1 MSHLPPGSM
10 ITKIEVTPSEY
21 QKTRHRAKV
30 FYLYNGEVRT
40 SSFDGCVL
48 KRDPFIKEAIDK
60 GVHLCT
66 PKES

>member
-48 KRDPFIKEAIDK
+48 KHVLNNPYSIAKEILK
-60 GVHLCT
+60 TSSL
-66 PKES
+66 